1 MPLGVPVGVSPG
13 PRGAPAGRRPRANP
27 VTLRAAAA
35 HLTSVDPVM
44 AGLVARH
51 GPPTYTRRP
60 GRTGTGSD
68 SDGHFAA
75 LVEAVLY
82 QQLAGAAAAAI
93 HARVVEAVGGRMEP
107 LAVVTAGEQTLR
119 SAGLSRAKT
128 EAILGLAE
136 AVTSGKVALSRTAR
150 LDDEA
155 VIETLLSLRGI
166 GRWTAQMFL
175 LFRLGRL
182 DVWPVADYGVRKGYA
197 LAYGLPDLPGPRDL
211 EKLGDPFRPYRSV
224 AAWYCWRA
232 VRDRTAG

>member
-1 MPLGVPVGVSPG
+1 
-13 PRGAPAGRRPRANP
+13 
-27 VTLRAAAA
+27 
-35 HLTSVDPVM
+35 M

-51 GPPTYTRRP
+51 GLPAYTKRP

-68 SDGHFAA
+68 SAGHFAA
-75 LVEAVLY
+75 LVEAILY

-107 LAVVTAGEQTLR
+107 LAVAAAGEEPLR
-119 SAGLSRAKT
+119 RAGLSRTKT
-128 EAILGLAE
+128 AAILGLAE
-136 AVTSGKVALSRTAR
+136 AVTSGQVDLSRMDR
-150 LDDEA
+150 LDDED
-155 VIETLLSLRGI
+155 VIEALAALRGI
-166 GRWTAQMFL
+166 GRWTAQMFC

-182 DVWPVADYGVRKGYA
+182 DVWPVTDYGVRKGYA
-197 LAYGLPDLPGPRDL
+197 VAYGLPDLPRPRDL